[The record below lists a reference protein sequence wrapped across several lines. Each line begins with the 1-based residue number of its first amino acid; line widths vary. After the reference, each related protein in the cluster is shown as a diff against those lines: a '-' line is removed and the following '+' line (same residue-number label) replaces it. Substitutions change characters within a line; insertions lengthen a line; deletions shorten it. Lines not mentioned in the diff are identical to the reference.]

1 MIFVGGFVVLDRLC
15 VWILFE
21 NANLFEFVFY
31 FKFMAEFGGMVLES
45 KAWSV
50 AHDALTTDIIL

>member
-1 MIFVGGFVVLDRLC
+1 MLTVTV
-15 VWILFE
+15 
-21 NANLFEFVFY
+21 NLFEFVFY